1 MKTLPNTARVR
12 QIDTHRLIPSVYSDD
27 PIAILGRIAEND
39 ADLAGLAQLESLSD
53 DQVLAENDLLPG
65 IGVHEL
71 VFGVPHARVINGAF
85 THANPLGSRFSGP
98 NRGAWYAGFEIET
111 SQTEIAFHKTVQ
123 LAEIGRFEDETIY
136 LDYLADFG
144 GEFHDLRYDSAFA
157 SCLDPNSYLQSQALA
172 EQLLTAGSLGTLYP
186 SVRYKGGT
194 CLACFRPAMVSNVR
208 TGIKYR
214 FTWTGEPAPTI
225 AVIQI

>member
-1 MKTLPNTARVR
+1 VKTLPNTACVR

-39 ADLAGLAQLESLSD
+39 ADLAELAQLESVTD

-65 IGVHEL
+65 IGVQEL

-85 THANPLGSRFSGP
+85 TYANPLGSRFSGP

-172 EQLLTAGSLGTLYP
+172 EQLLTAGSLGTLYL

-214 FTWTGEPAPTI
+214 FTWTGEPTPTI
-225 AVIQI
+225 AVI

>member
-39 ADLAGLAQLESLSD
+39 ADLAELAQLESLSD

-157 SCLDPNSYLQSQALA
+157 SCLDPKSYLQSQALA

>member
-1 MKTLPNTARVR
+1 VKALPDTSRVR

-27 PIAILGRIAEND
+27 QIAILGRIAENET
-39 ADLAGLAQLESLSD
+39 DLAKLAQLESVTD
-53 DQVLAENDLLPG
+53 EQVLAENDLLPG
-65 IGVHEL
+65 IGVQEL
-71 VFGVPHARVINGAF
+71 VFGVPHARIINGAF
-85 THANPLGSRFSGP
+85 THANPLGSRFNGP

-136 LDYLADFG
+136 VDYLADFG
-144 GEFHDLRYDSAFA
+144 GDFHDLRSDSVFA
-157 SCLDPNSYLQSQALA
+157 SCLDPNSYVRSQALA
-172 EQLLTAGSLGTLYP
+172 EQLLTAGSIGTLYP
-186 SVRYKGGT
+186 SVRYGGGT

-214 FTWTGEPAPTI
+214 FTWTGEPTPTI
-225 AVIQI
+225 TAI